1 MCLSI
6 FHPWLGC
13 RLHPPEADVVDISV
27 VCSRAP
33 KATSHNIS
41 SSFFFLP
48 EDSFILFYFTISS
61 DCGNKKKEPLPKNQT
76 DPQSHTNSGGWLSAY
91 VRWVENFFGYRI
103 LPAKFNITAFP
114 LKQKIFF
121 PPRSRL
127 LKTERQPQSQLESM
141 ASDFVLLSP
150 FFFLSPG
157 APIAQSTANGLTL
170 VPILAP
176 FFHLILTPSADE
188 EKNPPR
194 DWLVLLVPDRFYGF

>member
-121 PPRSRL
+121 PPSLPFAENRAPTSKSIGIDGEWLCSPISFFFSLARSSHRTIDSKWPDISPYL
-127 LKTERQPQSQLESM
+127 G
-141 ASDFVLLSP
+141 P
-150 FFFLSPG
+150 FFPSHSHSLCGWGKEPTKRLVG
-157 APIAQSTANGLTL
+157 APCSG
-170 VPILAP
+170 
-176 FFHLILTPSADE
+176 
-188 EKNPPR
+188 
-194 DWLVLLVPDRFYGF
+194 